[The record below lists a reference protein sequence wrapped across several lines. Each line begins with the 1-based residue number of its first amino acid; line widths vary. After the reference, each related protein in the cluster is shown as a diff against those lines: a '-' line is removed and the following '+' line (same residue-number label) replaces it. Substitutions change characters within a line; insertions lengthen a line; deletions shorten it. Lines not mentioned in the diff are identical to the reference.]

1 MNITFLIGNGFDVDK
16 GIQSSYAKFYEW
28 YCEKPSDKKYIE
40 EFRKNIKDDITR
52 DVPDDE
58 KTWADF
64 ELGLGKY
71 TTKFTKDTVEL
82 FLDCLED
89 GQASIR
95 EYLLEQEAKFNPNIF
110 ADKSYQ
116 AFYHSIR
123 DFYAEVSD
131 LERPTIQTVINTQ
144 SNESKEV
151 KFISF
156 NYTNTLE
163 RIISKLPVDPFS
175 TWRLGGTT
183 YSYRINRQVLHV
195 HGTTE
200 EFPILGVN
208 DENQIANKEL
218 LETPQFKEMMCKADS
233 VRAIG
238 KRWHEE
244 AERQISNSKF
254 ICVLGMSLGDSD
266 AKWWR
271 KLNQWLKADNGRH
284 LIIYWFEKEPPN
296 GISVRKELQYKEKV
310 KNRLLSFS
318 DLSPEVIQSLKSRI
332 YVIINTPNFLKLKK
346 SEDKCENKSKIDA
359 ALATI

>member
-28 YCEKPSDKKYIE
+28 YCNQPSNKKHIE
-40 EFRKNIKDDITR
+40 EFRENIKNDIVR
-52 DVPDDE
+52 EVPDDE

-64 ELGLGKY
+64 ELGLGRY
-71 TTKFTKDTVEL
+71 TAHFTKDTVED

-89 GQASIR
+89 GQESIR
-95 EYLLEQEAKFNPNIF
+95 KYLLNQETQFTPNEY
-110 ADKSYQ
+110 ADVSYKS
-116 AFYHSIR
+116 FYHSIR

-131 LERPTIQTVINTQ
+131 LERPAIQTTITTHG
-144 SNESKEV
+144 SESKEI
-151 KFISF
+151 KFITF

-163 RIISKLPVDPFS
+163 KIFSKLPADPFS
-175 TWRLGGTT
+175 TWRISGTT
-183 YSYRINRQVLHV
+183 YSYRINRDILHV

-200 EFPILGVN
+200 EFPVLGVN
-208 DENQIANKEL
+208 DESQIVNKEL
-218 LETPQFKEMMCKADS
+218 LETPQFKEMMCKADT

-244 AERQISNSKF
+244 AKKQIESSRVV
-254 ICVLGMSLGDSD
+254 CVLGMSLGESD

-271 KLNQWLKADNGRH
+271 LINQWLKADRNRH

-296 GISVRKELQYKEKV
+296 GISIRRELQYKEKV
-310 KNRLLSFS
+310 KDRLLSFS
-318 DLSPEVIQSLKSRI
+318 ELPADVISSLKSRI
-332 YVIINTPNFLKLKK
+332 YVIINTAKFLKLWKP
-346 SEDKCENKSKIDA
+346 ENEFENEGEIEA